1 MILCFYDVHGWV
13 IKLMKSRL
21 VSTKKRLKSIFGG
34 SLGNLIEWYDW
45 YIYSAFSLYFAASFF
60 PQGNLTAQL
69 LNTAAIFAVGFLM
82 RPVGGLLMG
91 VYADKKGRKA
101 ALTFSVILMCFG
113 SLLIALAPTY
123 DMVGMFSPAILIFAR
138 LIQGISVGG
147 EYGVSATYL
156 SEMATSRYR
165 GFYSSFQYVTL
176 IMGQL
181 IALSVLIILQRYLLT
196 PEQLYSW
203 GWRIP
208 FIIGALGAYIGFYLR
223 CRINETDSFE
233 NESTKQHK
241 KNPLVGLIKHPKEV
255 LIVIGLTMGGTLA
268 FYTYST
274 YMQKFIVNTVGLSRD
289 TATLLSASTLVVFM
303 VVQPLFGLLSDM
315 IGRRRLLITFGILGS
330 LTTVPI
336 LTALSST
343 QNPWVIFALIT
354 TALLIVSTYT
364 SISAIVKA
372 ELFPVEIRALGVSLP
387 YAIAVSVFGG
397 TAEYIALWLKNIGHE
412 PWFFWYV
419 SFCIMLSLVVY
430 IVMPDTKEN
439 SCLDND

>member
-1 MILCFYDVHGWV
+1 MSSKNRI
-13 IKLMKSRL
+13 
-21 VSTKKRLKSIFGG
+21 KSIFGG
-34 SLGNLIEWYDW
+34 ALGNLIEWYDW

-82 RPVGGLLMG
+82 RPIGGLLMG
-91 VYADKKGRKA
+91 IYADKKGRKA
-101 ALTFSVILMCFG
+101 ALTFSVVLMCLG

-123 DMVGMFSPAILIFAR
+123 KMVGMFSPAILVFAR

-156 SEMATSRYR
+156 SEMASSRYR

-181 IALSVLIILQRYLLT
+181 LALLVLIILQRYVLT
-196 PEQLYSW
+196 SEQLYRW

-208 FIIGALGAYIGFYLR
+208 FLIGAFGAYVGFYLR
-223 CRINETDSFE
+223 CRIKETDSFE
-233 NESTKQHK
+233 HESPTKLK
-241 KNPLVGLIKHPKEV
+241 KNPLIGLMKHPKEV

-274 YMQKFIVNTVGLSRD
+274 YMQKFMVNTVGLSRD

-303 VVQPLFGLLSDM
+303 LVQPLFGWLSDV
-315 IGRRRLLITFGILGS
+315 IGRRRLLITFGVLGS
-330 LTTVPI
+330 LTTVPL

-343 QNPWVIFALIT
+343 QNTWLIFALIT
-354 TALLIVSTYT
+354 VALLIVSTYT

-387 YAIAVSVFGG
+387 YAMAVSIFGG
-397 TAEYIALWLKNIGHE
+397 TAEYLALWWKNIGHE
-412 PWFFWYV
+412 AWFFWYV
-419 SFCIMLSLVVY
+419 SLCIMLSLVVY
-430 IVMPDTKEN
+430 IMMPETKEH
-439 SCLDND
+439 SCLDDD

>member
-1 MILCFYDVHGWV
+1 
-13 IKLMKSRL
+13 MKSRL
-21 VSTKKRLKSIFGG
+21 ISTKNRFKSIFGG

-60 PQGNLTAQL
+60 PKGNLTAQL

-91 VYADKKGRKA
+91 IYADKKGRKA

-123 DMVGMFSPAILIFAR
+123 EMVGMLSPAILVFAR

-181 IALSVLIILQRYLLT
+181 VALSLLIILQHYLPT
-196 PEQLYSW
+196 DQLYRW

-208 FIIGALGAYIGFYLR
+208 FLIGALGAYGGFYLR
-223 CRINETDSFE
+223 RRIKETDSFE
-233 NESTKQHK
+233 NETPEMHK
-241 KNPLVGLIKHPKEV
+241 KNPLVGLMKHPKEV

-274 YMQKFIVNTVGLSRD
+274 YMQKFMVNTVGLSRD
-289 TATLLSASTLVVFM
+289 TATMLSASTLIVFM
-303 VVQPLFGLLSDM
+303 VVQPLFGLLSDF
-315 IGRRRLLITFGILGS
+315 IGRRRLLIAFGVLGS

-336 LTALSST
+336 LTALSTT
-343 QNPWVIFALIT
+343 QNTWVIFALIT

-387 YAIAVSVFGG
+387 YAIAVSIFGG
-397 TAEYIALWLKNIGHE
+397 TAEYIALWVKSLGHE
-412 PWFFWYV
+412 AWFFWYV
-419 SFCIMLSLVVY
+419 TFCIMLSLVVY
-430 IVMPDTKEN
+430 ILMPDTKEN
-439 SCLDND
+439 SRLDDD

>member
-1 MILCFYDVHGWV
+1 M
-13 IKLMKSRL
+13 
-21 VSTKKRLKSIFGG
+21 KKRLIDTKNRIKSIFGG
-34 SLGNLIEWYDW
+34 SLGNLVEWYDW
-45 YIYSAFSLYFAASFF
+45 YIYSAFSLYFAGSFF
-60 PQGNLTAQL
+60 PKGNLTAQL

-82 RPVGGLLMG
+82 RPIGGLLMG
-91 VYADKKGRKA
+91 IYADKKGRKA

-123 DMVGMFSPAILIFAR
+123 DMVGMLSPAILIFAR

-156 SEMATSRYR
+156 SEMASSRYR

-181 IALSVLIILQRYLLT
+181 IALSVLIILQHYLLT
-196 PEQLYSW
+196 SEQLYSW

-208 FIIGALGAYIGFYLR
+208 FLIGALGAYIGFYLR
-223 CRINETDSFE
+223 CRIKETDSFV
-233 NESTKQHK
+233 NESAAKLKQ
-241 KNPLVGLIKHPKEV
+241 NPLVGLLKHPKEV

-274 YMQKFIVNTVGLSRD
+274 YMQKFMVNTIGLSRD
-289 TATLLSASTLVVFM
+289 TSTLLSASTLVVFM
-303 VVQPLFGLLSDM
+303 LVQPLFGLLSDV
-315 IGRRRLLITFGILGS
+315 IGRRPLLIIFGVLGT
-330 LTTVPI
+330 LTTIPI
-336 LTALSST
+336 LTTLSAT
-343 QNPWVIFALIT
+343 QNTWLIFALIT

-364 SISAIVKA
+364 SIAAIVKA

-387 YAIAVSVFGG
+387 YAIAVSIFGG

-419 SFCIMLSLVVY
+419 SICIMISLIVY
-430 IVMPDTKEN
+430 IIMPDTKAH
-439 SCLDND
+439 SCLDED

>member
-1 MILCFYDVHGWV
+1 
-13 IKLMKSRL
+13 MKARL
-21 VSTKKRLKSIFGG
+21 LNSKNRIKSILGG
-34 SLGNLIEWYDW
+34 ALGNLIEWYDW
-45 YIYSAFSLYFAASFF
+45 YIYSAFSLYFASSFF
-60 PQGNLTAQL
+60 PKGNLTAQL

-91 VYADKKGRKA
+91 VYADRYGRKK

-123 DMVGMFSPAILIFAR
+123 DSIGMLSPAILIFAR

-181 IALSVLIILQRYLLT
+181 IALSVLILLQRYLLT
-196 PEQLYSW
+196 TEQLYSW

-208 FIIGALGAYIGFYLR
+208 FLIGALGAYVGFYLR
-223 CRINETDSFE
+223 CRIKETESFANEDPTAL
-233 NESTKQHK
+233 K
-241 KNPLVGLIKHPKEV
+241 KNPIRGLMQHPKEV
-255 LIVIGLTMGGTLA
+255 MIVIGLTMGGTLA

-274 YMQKFIVNTVGLSRD
+274 YMQKFIVNTIGLSRD
-289 TATLLSASTLVVFM
+289 TATMLSASTLFIFM
-303 VVQPLFGLLSDM
+303 IVQPLFGLLSDV
-315 IGRRRLLITFGILGS
+315 IGRKPLLITFGILGT

-343 QNPWVIFALIT
+343 QNCWVIFALIT
-354 TALLIVSTYT
+354 TALLIVANYT
-364 SISAIVKA
+364 SINAIVKA

-387 YAIAVSVFGG
+387 YALAVSFFGG
-397 TAEYIALWLKNIGHE
+397 TAEYLALWLKQMGHE

-419 SFCIMLSLVVY
+419 SACIALSLLVY
-430 IVMPDTKEN
+430 IAMPDTK
-439 SCLDND
+439 SHSRLDEDK

>member
-1 MILCFYDVHGWV
+1 VG
-13 IKLMKSRL
+13 
-21 VSTKKRLKSIFGG
+21 TKNRIKSIFGG
-34 SLGNLIEWYDW
+34 ALGNLIEWYDW

-60 PQGNLTAQL
+60 PKGNLTVQL

-82 RPVGGLLMG
+82 RPIGGLLMG

-101 ALTFSVILMCFG
+101 ALTASVILMCFG

-123 DMVGMFSPAILIFAR
+123 DMVGIWSPAILIFAR

-156 SEMATSRYR
+156 SEMASSRYR

-196 PEQLYSW
+196 PEQLYRW

-208 FIIGALGAYIGFYLR
+208 FLIGAVGAYIGFYLR
-223 CRINETDSFE
+223 RRINETDSFE
-233 NESTKQHK
+233 NESSTKLKQ
-241 KNPLVGLIKHPKEV
+241 NPLMGLIKHPKEV
-255 LIVIGLTMGGTLA
+255 LTVIGLTMGGTLA

-274 YMQKFIVNTVGLSRD
+274 YMQKFMVNTIGLSRD
-289 TATLLSASTLVVFM
+289 TATLLSASTLIVFM
-303 VVQPLFGLLSDM
+303 VVQPLFGLLSDV
-315 IGRRRLLITFGILGS
+315 IGRRRLLIAFGVLGS

-343 QNPWVIFALIT
+343 QNTWFIFALIT

-397 TAEYIALWLKNIGHE
+397 TAEYIALWSKSMGHE
-412 PWFFWYV
+412 TWFFWYV
-419 SFCIMLSLVVY
+419 SACIMLSLLVY
-430 IVMPDTKEN
+430 INMPDTKEN
-439 SCLDND
+439 SCLDDD

>member
-1 MILCFYDVHGWV
+1 
-13 IKLMKSRL
+13 MKARL
-21 VSTKKRLKSIFGG
+21 LNTKNRLKSIFGG
-34 SLGNLIEWYDW
+34 ALGNLIEWYDW
-45 YIYSAFSLYFAASFF
+45 YIYSAFSLYFAQSFF
-60 PQGNLTAQL
+60 PKGNLTAQL

-91 VYADKKGRKA
+91 VYADKYGRKK

-123 DMVGMFSPAILIFAR
+123 DMVGMLSPAILVFAR

-156 SEMATSRYR
+156 SEMASSRYR

-181 IALSVLIILQRYLLT
+181 IALSVLILLQRYLLT
-196 PEQLYSW
+196 SEQLYRW

-208 FIIGALGAYIGFYLR
+208 FFIGALGAYIGFYLR
-223 CRINETDSFE
+223 CRIKETDSFV
-233 NESTKQHK
+233 NEDPKALK
-241 KNPLVGLIKHPKEV
+241 KNPFVELLKHPREV

-274 YMQKFIVNTVGLSRD
+274 YMQKFIVNTIGLSRD
-289 TATLLSASTLVVFM
+289 TATMLSASTLFVFM
-303 VVQPLFGLLSDM
+303 VIQPLFGLLSDF
-315 IGRRRLLITFGILGS
+315 IGRRPLLITFGILGA

-336 LTALSST
+336 LTTLSTT
-343 QNPWVIFALIT
+343 QDYWVIFALIT
-354 TALLIVSTYT
+354 TALLIVANYT
-364 SISAIVKA
+364 SINAIVKA
-372 ELFPVEIRALGVSLP
+372 ELFPVEIRAIGVSLP
-387 YAIAVSVFGG
+387 YALAVSFFGG
-397 TAEYIALWLKNIGHE
+397 TAEYLALWFKKIGHE

-419 SFCIMLSLVVY
+419 AVCITLSLVVY
-430 IVMPDTKEN
+430 IIMPDTKAH
-439 SCLDND
+439 SRLDEDR

>member
-1 MILCFYDVHGWV
+1 M
-13 IKLMKSRL
+13 
-21 VSTKKRLKSIFGG
+21 STTNRIKSIFGG

-82 RPVGGLLMG
+82 RPIGGLLMG
-91 VYADKKGRKA
+91 IYADKKGRKA

-123 DMVGMFSPAILIFAR
+123 EMVGMFSPAILVFAR
-138 LIQGISVGG
+138 LIQGVSVGG

-181 IALSVLIILQRYLLT
+181 IALSVLIILQRYLLS
-196 PEQLYSW
+196 PEQLYRW

-208 FIIGALGAYIGFYLR
+208 FLIGAVGAYVGFYLR
-223 CRINETDSFE
+223 CRIKETDSFKH
-233 NESTKQHK
+233 ESSVKLKQ
-241 KNPLVGLIKHPKEV
+241 NPLIGLIKHPKEV

-274 YMQKFIVNTVGLSRD
+274 YMQKFIVNTIGLSRD
-289 TATLLSASTLVVFM
+289 TATLLSASTLVIFM
-303 VVQPLFGLLSDM
+303 VVQPLFGLLSDV
-315 IGRRRLLITFGILGS
+315 IGRRRLLITFGVLGS

-343 QNPWVIFALIT
+343 QNTWLIFALIT

-397 TAEYIALWLKNIGHE
+397 SAEYIALWLKSIGHE

-419 SFCIMLSLVVY
+419 SCCIMLSLVVY
-430 IVMPDTKEN
+430 IMMPDTKEI

>member
-1 MILCFYDVHGWV
+1 M
-13 IKLMKSRL
+13 
-21 VSTKKRLKSIFGG
+21 STKNRIKSIFGG
-34 SLGNLIEWYDW
+34 ALGNLIEWYDW

-60 PQGNLTAQL
+60 PKGNLTVQL

-91 VYADKKGRKA
+91 VYADKKGRRA
-101 ALTFSVILMCFG
+101 ALVASVMLMCLG

-123 DMVGMFSPAILIFAR
+123 NMVGIWSPAILVFAR

-196 PEQLYSW
+196 AEQLYSW

-208 FIIGALGAYIGFYLR
+208 FLIGALGAYVGFYLR

-233 NESTKQHK
+233 NESPTKLKQ
-241 KNPLVGLIKHPKEV
+241 NPLIGLIKHPKEV
-255 LIVIGLTMGGTLA
+255 LVVIGLTMGGTLA

-274 YMQKFIVNTVGLSRD
+274 YMQKFIVNTIGLSRD

-303 VVQPLFGLLSDM
+303 VVQPLFGLLSDI

-330 LTTVPI
+330 VTTVPI
-336 LTALSST
+336 LTTLSST
-343 QNPWVIFALIT
+343 QNPWLIFALIT

-397 TAEYIALWLKNIGHE
+397 TAEYIALWSKSMGHE
-412 PWFFWYV
+412 SWFFWYV
-419 SFCIMLSLVVY
+419 SCCIMLSLMVY
-430 IVMPDTKEN
+430 INMPDTKDN
-439 SCLDND
+439 SCLDDD

>member
-1 MILCFYDVHGWV
+1 M
-13 IKLMKSRL
+13 
-21 VSTKKRLKSIFGG
+21 STKNRIKSIFGG
-34 SLGNLIEWYDW
+34 ALGNLIEWYDW

-60 PQGNLTAQL
+60 PKGNLTAQL
-69 LNTAAIFAVGFLM
+69 LHTAAIFAVGFLM

-101 ALTFSVILMCFG
+101 ALTFSVILMCIG

-123 DMVGMFSPAILIFAR
+123 DMVGLWSPAMLVVAR

-208 FIIGALGAYIGFYLR
+208 FLIGAVGAYIGFYLR
-223 CRINETDSFE
+223 RRINETDSFE
-233 NESTKQHK
+233 NESSTKLKQ
-241 KNPLVGLIKHPKEV
+241 NPLMGLIKHPKEV
-255 LIVIGLTMGGTLA
+255 LTVIGLTMGGTLA

-274 YMQKFIVNTVGLSRD
+274 YMQKFMVNTIGLSRD
-289 TATLLSASTLVVFM
+289 TATLLSASTLIVFM

-315 IGRRRLLITFGILGS
+315 IGRRRLLIAFGVLGS

-343 QNPWVIFALIT
+343 QNTWLIFALIT

-397 TAEYIALWLKNIGHE
+397 TAEYIALWSKSVGHE
-412 PWFFWYV
+412 TWFFWYV
-419 SFCIMLSLVVY
+419 SACIMLSLLVY
-430 IVMPDTKEN
+430 INMPDTKEN
-439 SCLDND
+439 SCLDDD

>member
-1 MILCFYDVHGWV
+1 M
-13 IKLMKSRL
+13 
-21 VSTKKRLKSIFGG
+21 STKNRIKSIFGG
-34 SLGNLIEWYDW
+34 ALGNLIEWYDW

-60 PQGNLTAQL
+60 PKGNLTVQL

-101 ALTFSVILMCFG
+101 ALTASVILMCFG

-123 DMVGMFSPAILIFAR
+123 DMVGIWSPAILIFAR

-156 SEMATSRYR
+156 SEMASSRYR

-208 FIIGALGAYIGFYLR
+208 FLIGAVGAYIGFYLR
-223 CRINETDSFE
+223 RRINETDSFE
-233 NESTKQHK
+233 NESSTKLKQ
-241 KNPLVGLIKHPKEV
+241 NPLMGLIKHPKEV
-255 LIVIGLTMGGTLA
+255 LTVIGLTMGGTLA

-274 YMQKFIVNTVGLSRD
+274 YMQKFMVNTIGLSRD
-289 TATLLSASTLVVFM
+289 TATLLSASTLIVFM
-303 VVQPLFGLLSDM
+303 VVQPLFGLLSDV
-315 IGRRRLLITFGILGS
+315 IGRRRLLIAFGVLGS

-336 LTALSST
+336 LTALSRT
-343 QNPWVIFALIT
+343 QNTWLIFALIT

-397 TAEYIALWLKNIGHE
+397 TAEYIALWSKSMGHE
-412 PWFFWYV
+412 TWFFWYV
-419 SFCIMLSLVVY
+419 SVCIMLSLLVY
-430 IVMPDTKEN
+430 INMPDTKEN
-439 SCLDND
+439 SCLDDDETA

>member
-1 MILCFYDVHGWV
+1 
-13 IKLMKSRL
+13 MKTRL
-21 VSTKKRLKSIFGG
+21 IDTKNRIKSIFGG
-34 SLGNLIEWYDW
+34 SLGNLVEWYDW
-45 YIYSAFSLYFAASFF
+45 YIYSAFSLYFAGSFF
-60 PQGNLTAQL
+60 PKGNLTAQL

-82 RPVGGLLMG
+82 RPIGGLLMG
-91 VYADKKGRKA
+91 IYADKKGRKA

-123 DMVGMFSPAILIFAR
+123 EMVGMLSPAILIFAR

-156 SEMATSRYR
+156 SEMASSRYR

-181 IALSVLIILQRYLLT
+181 IALSVLIILQHYLLT
-196 PEQLYSW
+196 SEQLYSW

-208 FIIGALGAYIGFYLR
+208 FLIGALGAYVGFYLR
-223 CRINETDSFE
+223 CRIKETDSFA
-233 NESTKQHK
+233 NESAAKLKQ
-241 KNPLVGLIKHPKEV
+241 NPLIGLLKHPKEV

-274 YMQKFIVNTVGLSRD
+274 YMQKFMVNTIGLSRD
-289 TATLLSASTLVVFM
+289 TSTLLSASTLVVFM
-303 VVQPLFGLLSDM
+303 LVQPLFGLLSDK
-315 IGRRRLLITFGILGS
+315 IGRRPLLIIFGLLGT

-336 LTALSST
+336 LTALSAT
-343 QNPWVIFALIT
+343 QNTWLIFALIT

-364 SISAIVKA
+364 SIAAIVKA

-387 YAIAVSVFGG
+387 YAIAVSIFGG

-419 SFCIMLSLVVY
+419 SICIMISLVVY
-430 IVMPDTKEN
+430 IIMPDTKAH
-439 SCLDND
+439 SCLDED

>member
-1 MILCFYDVHGWV
+1 
-13 IKLMKSRL
+13 
-21 VSTKKRLKSIFGG
+21 VSTKNRIKSIFGG

-82 RPVGGLLMG
+82 RPIGGLLMG
-91 VYADKKGRKA
+91 IYADKKGRKA
-101 ALTFSVILMCFG
+101 ALIFSVVLMCFG

-123 DMVGMFSPAILIFAR
+123 EMVGMFSPAILIFAR

-196 PEQLYSW
+196 PEQLYRW

-208 FIIGALGAYIGFYLR
+208 FLIGGLGAYVGFYLR
-223 CRINETDSFE
+223 CRIKETDSFE
-233 NESTKQHK
+233 NESSAKLKQ
-241 KNPLVGLIKHPKEV
+241 NPLIGLIKHPKEV

-274 YMQKFIVNTVGLSRD
+274 YMQKFMVNTVGLSRD
-289 TATLLSASTLVVFM
+289 TATLLSASTLVIFM
-303 VVQPLFGLLSDM
+303 IVQPLFGLLSDV

-343 QNPWVIFALIT
+343 QNTWLIFALIT

-372 ELFPVEIRALGVSLP
+372 ELFPVEIRSLGVSLP
-387 YAIAVSVFGG
+387 YAIAVSIFGG
-397 TAEYIALWLKNIGHE
+397 TAEYLALWSKSIGHE
-412 PWFFWYV
+412 SWFFWYV
-419 SFCIMLSLVVY
+419 SCCIMLSLVVY
-430 IVMPDTKEN
+430 IMMPDTKEN
-439 SCLDND
+439 SCLDDD

>member
-1 MILCFYDVHGWV
+1 
-13 IKLMKSRL
+13 MKTRL
-21 VSTKKRLKSIFGG
+21 IDTKNRIKSIFGG
-34 SLGNLIEWYDW
+34 SLGNLVEWYDW
-45 YIYSAFSLYFAASFF
+45 YIYSAFSLYFAGSFF
-60 PQGNLTAQL
+60 PKGNLTAQL

-82 RPVGGLLMG
+82 RPIGGLLMG
-91 VYADKKGRKA
+91 IYADKKGRKA

-123 DMVGMFSPAILIFAR
+123 EMVGILSPAILIFAR

-156 SEMATSRYR
+156 SEMASSRYR

-181 IALSVLIILQRYLLT
+181 IALSVLIILQHYLLT
-196 PEQLYSW
+196 SEQLYSW

-208 FIIGALGAYIGFYLR
+208 FLIGALGAYIGFYLR
-223 CRINETDSFE
+223 CRIKETDSFV
-233 NESTKQHK
+233 NESAAKLKQ
-241 KNPLVGLIKHPKEV
+241 NPLVGLLKHPKEV

-274 YMQKFIVNTVGLSRD
+274 YMQKFMVNTIGLSRD
-289 TATLLSASTLVVFM
+289 TSTLLSASTLVVFM
-303 VVQPLFGLLSDM
+303 LVQPLFGLLSDK
-315 IGRRRLLITFGILGS
+315 IGRRPLLIIFGILGT

-343 QNPWVIFALIT
+343 QNTWLIFALIT

-364 SISAIVKA
+364 SIAAIVKA

-387 YAIAVSVFGG
+387 YAIAVSIFGG

-419 SFCIMLSLVVY
+419 SICIMISLVVY
-430 IVMPDTKEN
+430 IIMPDTKAH
-439 SCLDND
+439 SCLDED